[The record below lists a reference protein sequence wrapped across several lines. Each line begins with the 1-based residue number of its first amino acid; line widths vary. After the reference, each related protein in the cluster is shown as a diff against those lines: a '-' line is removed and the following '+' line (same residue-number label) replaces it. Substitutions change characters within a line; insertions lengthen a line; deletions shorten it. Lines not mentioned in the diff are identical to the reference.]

1 MTIGLRSGRRRP
13 THTHTR
19 LSCGEALESRA
30 LLAGLSGAVPLPIPV
45 GGVSDTA
52 VVAPLA
58 LQAPPTAGPTANGPA
73 GGMQV
78 MPLVLWDSDGVT
90 ILPGVEQGNSG
101 WQVVPAAQGGV
112 QGAVDSPNPVE
123 PWEPGG
129 LLPEWEYRMYQ
140 EQGVLPPDARHTAED
155 PSVGSSDGDSEPWP
169 LDPKTGHL
177 RAFGP
182 RVEGGDAKEAFGQV
196 PGRVNGVL
204 ADVGGIVVAEGAPVL
219 AGFWW
224 FVTKGDDA
232 VDLARNAI
240 RSTDAG
246 MGTTAVFM
254 HRYREGVGLAGVHPA
269 LMIDGKVYVH
279 HLHVAAQELAGT
291 APKASDLYG
300 WVKLDAA
307 GKVIWVNWVD

>member
-1 MTIGLRSGRRRP
+1 M
-13 THTHTR
+13 
-19 LSCGEALESRA
+19 
-30 LLAGLSGAVPLPIPV
+30 PV

-232 VDLARNAI
+232 VDIARVAKPGKVSDAVRDVGDDLKRWLGDFDIKRND
-240 RSTDAG
+240 DAG
-246 MGTTAVFM
+246 FV
-254 HRYREGVGLAGVHPA
+254 A
-269 LMIDGKVYVH
+269 LSRDGKRRFRMDFDGH
-279 HLHVAAQELAGT
+279 GEKPHAHL
-291 APKASDLYG
+291 
-300 WVKLDAA
+300 
-307 GKVIWVNWVD
+307 